1 MAESSATCP
10 RRCIAFYLRLLV
22 SSHFG
27 ALPLGLKSG
36 GKLETFR
43 EVQRVIVLVLST
55 EDTEEDEV
63 FNL

>member
-10 RRCIAFYLRLLV
+10 RRCI
-22 SSHFG
+22 G